1 MQAAPL
7 VALSFFSLFGYATA
21 AEFPWSVSLKPAEVF
36 QGGVLEVRVS
46 GEEIQTI
53 KGSLREQEIP
63 FFSGQR
69 SFIALLGVDLEE
81 KAGPVEI
88 SIQAQ
93 GKNGEKSEK
102 RITLRIREKSFP
114 REKITVPASFDRLD
128 EAARRRIEREQELL
142 NRLWALSSLRRWWE
156 GRFLAP
162 VPGEITSPFGLKRIV
177 NGSPRAPHGGVDLK
191 AALGTE
197 IFAANHGQVVLREE
211 LFFSGKSIV
220 LDHGGGLYT
229 MYFHLDDFHVEKD
242 AQVRKGELI
251 GWAGKTGRV
260 TGPHLHWGAR
270 LNGAR
275 VDPLEL
281 LEITGAIQ

>member
-1 MQAAPL
+1 MQATPL
-7 VALSFFSLFGYATA
+7 VALSFFSLFGYASA
-21 AEFPWSVSLKPAEVF
+21 AEFPWSVSLKPAQLF
-36 QGGVLEVRVS
+36 QGGVLEIRVS

-63 FFSGQR
+63 FFSGQG
-69 SFIALLGVDLEE
+69 SFIALLGADLEE

-128 EAARRRIEREQELL
+128 EATRRRIEREQELL

-156 GRFLAP
+156 GRFLVP

>member
-1 MQAAPL
+1 MQATAL
-7 VALSFFSLFGYATA
+7 VALSLFSLFGHVAA
-21 AEFPWSVSLKPAEVF
+21 AEFPWSISLKPAEVF

-63 FFSGQR
+63 FFSGQGF
-69 SFIALLGVDLEE
+69 FIALLGVDLEE
-81 KAGPVEI
+81 KAGPVEV
-88 SIQAQ
+88 SVQAQ

-142 NRLWALSSLRRWWE
+142 NRLWALSSLRRLWE

-162 VPGEITSPFGLKRIV
+162 IPGGITSPFGLKRIV
-177 NGSPRAPHGGVDLK
+177 NGLPRAPHGGVDLK

-197 IFAANHGQVVLREE
+197 IFAANHGEVVLREE

-229 MYFHLDDFHVEKD
+229 MYFHLDDFHVERN
-242 AQVRKGELI
+242 AQVRKGDLI
-251 GWAGKTGRV
+251 GRSGKTGRV